1 MPKLQKDAPAFIMN
15 AVYDLSPAGDVLT
28 QITIPGVLTY
38 PLPIAEIW
46 VASEMIRPAELLW
59 R

>member
-28 QITIPGVLTY
+28 QIEFR
-38 PLPIAEIW
+38 AC
-46 VASEMIRPAELLW
+46 
-59 R
+59 